1 MKYTFTLL
9 LLSLLFVSCN
19 NDKATEA
26 QNEDTE
32 NTTAEATTTDYTIK
46 PGEGIGA
53 LLGEMDKNGLIEQL
67 GSDQV
72 KNGDFYIGE
81 GEYAPGL
88 ILYPDTPEEVE
99 VLLDEDGFV
108 ILYRMAKTGSQ
119 WATKEGIKV
128 GSTLQELEAANGKP
142 FKFTGFDWD
151 YGGTVTNWNGGTF
164 DGKDFLVVLE
174 YDYEGQPIS
183 QEDSS
188 ELLGDQD
195 VMSNAEAAQRYD
207 IKVVKIMQRY

>member
-9 LLSLLFVSCN
+9 LLSLLFVGCN

-53 LLGEMDKNGLIEQL
+53 LLGEMDKNDLIEQL
-67 GSDQV
+67 WNDQV

>member
-9 LLSLLFVSCN
+9 LLSLLFVGCN

>member
-1 MKYTFTLL
+1 M
-9 LLSLLFVSCN
+9 
-19 NDKATEA
+19 
-26 QNEDTE
+26 
-32 NTTAEATTTDYTIK
+32 
-46 PGEGIGA
+46 
-53 LLGEMDKNGLIEQL
+53 
-67 GSDQV
+67 
-72 KNGDFYIGE
+72 
-81 GEYAPGL
+81 
-88 ILYPDTPEEVE
+88 
-99 VLLDEDGFV
+99 
-108 ILYRMAKTGSQ
+108 
-119 WATKEGIKV
+119 
-128 GSTLQELEAANGKP
+128 EAANGKP

-164 DGKDFLVVLE
+164 DGKDFLVILE